1 MKKQVQLAL
10 AGAAVGVVSLVAV
23 TYSAT
28 AQVVPFP
35 KMAQGINTW
44 MVRAMDNC
52 NPAGVSVVTTGSP
65 SSGCYQ
71 ANGGTT
77 DDTLGMKF
85 AKLRVTNRGRIAL
98 FARGFTLGDVL
109 RVRLTLRVT
118 KVNISKLHPPVADR
132 VTFADTTVD
141 CPAPASG
148 AAFSARPN
156 GSITGYTT
164 LDACLGPNSGLAKGN
179 IEILDVSLVNAL
191 PGGKVVAVPGIFR

>member
-23 TYSAT
+23 THSAT
-28 AQVVPFP
+28 AQVAPFP

-52 NPAGVSVVTTGSP
+52 NPAGVSVVTPGSP

-71 ANGGTT
+71 ANGIT
-77 DDTLGMKF
+77 DNTLGMKF

-118 KVNISKLHPPVADR
+118 KVNISKLHPPGADR

-141 CPAPASG
+141 CPQSPV
-148 AAFSARPN
+148 AFSARPN
-156 GSITGYTT
+156 GAITGYTT

-191 PGGKVVAVPGIFR
+191 PGGKVVAVPGILR